1 MNLLFLGD
9 IVGRPGR
16 ACVRDMLAKIKS
28 NYSIDLVIANGENA
42 AGGNGLT
49 RKVYDELIS
58 QGIDVLTSGNH
69 IWDKREVL
77 DFIGKEKQLLRPLN
91 YPWKGTPGRGFGV
104 YATARGPVGVINLS
118 GTVFMGELNCP
129 FAAVEECLEEVKKE
143 TPVVVVD
150 FHAETTSEK
159 IAMGW
164 HLDGRVSAVFGTHT
178 HVQTVDERVL
188 PGGTAY
194 ITDAGMTG
202 ALNGVIG
209 VKKGIV
215 LEKFIS
221 KMPVR
226 FEVET
231 KEPYQLNGVVV
242 AVNPGNG
249 QALSIQRIYDLHPP
263 Q

>member
-16 ACVRDMLAKIKS
+16 ACLQDMLEKIKS
-28 NYSIDLVIANGENA
+28 NYQIQVVIANGENA
-42 AGGNGLT
+42 AGGNGMT
-49 RKVYDELIS
+49 RKVYDEIRS
-58 QGIDVLTSGNH
+58 YGVDIVTSGNH

-77 DFIGKEKQLLRPLN
+77 DFIDGEPRLLRPVN
-91 YPWKGTPGRGFGV
+91 YPQKTPGRGFGV
-104 YATARGPVGVINLS
+104 FKTPGGPLGVINLA
-118 GTVFMGELNCP
+118 GNVFMPNLDCP
-129 FAAVEECLEEVKKE
+129 FAAVEACLEEVSRE
-143 TPVVVVD
+143 ARMILVD

-164 HLDGRVSAVFGTHT
+164 FLDGRVSALVGTHT
-178 HVQTVDERVL
+178 HVQTVDERIL

-209 VKKGIV
+209 VRKDIV
-215 LEKFIS
+215 LEKFCT

-242 AVNPGNG
+242 RVDPATGS
-249 QALSIQRIYDLHPP
+249 ALSIERLYDLHPP

>member
-1 MNLLFLGD
+1 MKILFLGD
-9 IVGRPGR
+9 IVGKPGR
-16 ACVRDMLAKIKS
+16 ACVRDMLAKIKE
-28 NYSIDLVIANGENA
+28 NYDVQVVIANGENA

-49 RKVYDELIS
+49 RKVYDELLS
-58 QGIDVLTSGNH
+58 YGIDIVTSGNH

-77 DFIGKEKQLLRPLN
+77 DFIDSEPRLLRPVN
-91 YPWKGTPGRGFGV
+91 YPKKTPGRGMGV
-104 YATARGPVGVINLS
+104 FQTPMGPLGVINLS
-118 GTVFMGELNCP
+118 GTVFMPNLDCP
-129 FAAVEECLEEVKKE
+129 FAAVEECLREISQEARMLL
-143 TPVVVVD
+143 VD

-164 HLDGRVSAVFGTHT
+164 FLDGRVSALVGTHT
-178 HVQTVDERVL
+178 HVQTVDERIL
-188 PGGTAY
+188 PQGTAY

-209 VKKGIV
+209 VKRKIV
-215 LEKFIS
+215 LEKFMS

-226 FEVET
+226 FEVEN

-242 AVNPGNG
+242 KMDPAGG
-249 QALSIQRIYDLHPP
+249 KALSIERIYDLHPP